1 MDGAWETTVEV
12 KLLTLY
18 RISPAKDQR
27 VYIDVEAII
36 LTALN
41 ICFHQFYS
49 SNQEVL
55 NLTHYVL
62 CKWMIKSIRCCLRSR
77 DKHIVLIT
85 GHWPQWQYYD
95 TSFIAVALLWDN
107 PLFQYVLNVH
117 IDILSISNNS
127 YNGFFLLYVS
137 FRW

>member
-12 KLLTLY
+12 KLLTFHH
-18 RISPAKDQR
+18 ISPAKDQR

-41 ICFHQFYS
+41 ICFHPFYS

-55 NLTHYVL
+55 NWTHYVL
-62 CKWMIKSIRCCLRSR
+62 CKWMIKSIRCCLCSR
-77 DKHIVLIT
+77 DKHAVFIT

-95 TSFIAVALLWDN
+95 ASVDNRNDCLIAVALLWDH
-107 PLFQYVLNVH
+107 PLF
-117 IDILSISNNS
+117 SICFKCCS
-127 YNGFFLLYVS
+127 YRIFK
-137 FRW
+137 